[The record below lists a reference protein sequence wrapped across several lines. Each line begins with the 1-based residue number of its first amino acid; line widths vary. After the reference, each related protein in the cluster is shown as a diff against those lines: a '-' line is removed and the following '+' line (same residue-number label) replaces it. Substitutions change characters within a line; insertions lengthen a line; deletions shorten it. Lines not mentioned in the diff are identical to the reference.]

1 MRRICI
7 VGGGPAGLSLADT
20 LISREPT
27 LQIVILEAGG
37 EKENFA
43 EAAEFVSVGSTPYAP
58 IRQFMLGGHGHLWG
72 GACPRLNPGD
82 FSMRSQGGV
91 YLDWPIAYEELMP
104 YYQRAEELL
113 QVEPRDLDGY
123 LGSVDL
129 DPVSEAFQ
137 RAERLGVLPYGNRE
151 YFVNEVL
158 PRVMNGDVEIR
169 TRCVV
174 RNIEL
179 LKAGGARVHYYASDK
194 RLTHVDTD
202 IIVLAAG
209 GLSNAR
215 LLQLSRSERFPDG
228 IGNQHG
234 NLGLY
239 HMDHPRVLVTLR
251 RRDVPVSASPGQ
263 DAKFFPGGGL
273 SFRKTVSDGDPEI
286 SYASLSDD
294 VTVSA
299 DVAEQSVEELLA
311 GLEAVDVEFMSR
323 LRALMKLENSLA
335 LDFEAMEPP
344 LATNR
349 LTLSDEVDLFGD
361 PKLAT
366 DINIDEKRVQIF
378 NALID
383 DVKKLYSPHGYE
395 FVGFRASGWTG
406 QHPSGSTRMT
416 ARAEDG
422 VVDRDLK
429 VFGTDNVYVL
439 GSSVFTTAG
448 YANPTLTI
456 LALSLR
462 LADHLVS

>member
-1 MRRICI
+1 MKRICI
-7 VGGGPAGLSLADT
+7 VGGGPAGLSLADA
-20 LISREPT
+20 LISGEGAP
-27 LQIVILEAGG
+27 QIVILEAGG
-37 EKENFA
+37 DKEPFT
-43 EAAEFVSVGSTPYAP
+43 EAAEFVSVGSTQYAP

-82 FSMRSQGGV
+82 FRMLSHGNV
-91 YLDWPIAYEELMP
+91 YLDWPVTYEELTP

-113 QVEPRDLDGY
+113 QVEPRDPAGY
-123 LGSVDL
+123 LESVDL
-129 DPVSEAFQ
+129 DAVSEAFQ
-137 RAERLGVLPYGNRE
+137 KAERLGVLPYGNRE
-151 YFVNEVL
+151 YFVTEVL
-158 PRVMNGDVEIR
+158 PRVMNAGIDIR

-179 LKAGGARVHYYASDK
+179 LEGGGARLHYYAQDK
-194 RLTHVDTD
+194 QLTQVDAD
-202 IIVLAAG
+202 IVVLAAG

-215 LLQLSRSERFPDG
+215 LLQLSQSEQFPDG

-239 HMDHPRVLVTLR
+239 HMDHPRVLITLR
-251 RRDVPVSASPGQ
+251 RGDVPVSASPRQ
-263 DAKFFPGGGL
+263 DGSFFPVGYL
-273 SFRKTVSDGDPEI
+273 SLRKTVSDGDPEI
-286 SYASLSDD
+286 SYASVKDD

-299 DVAEQSVEELLA
+299 DIAERRIEALLA
-311 GLEAVDVEFMSR
+311 GLRAVDDEFGSK
-323 LRALMKLENSLA
+323 LRALVEIENELV
-335 LDFEAMEPP
+335 LDFEVMEPP

-349 LTLSDEVDLFGD
+349 LILADDIDLFGD

-366 DINIDEKRVQIF
+366 DINIDEKRVQIY
-378 NALID
+378 NALIEE
-383 DVKKLYSPHGYE
+383 VKKLYSPHGYE

-406 QHPSGSTRMT
+406 QHPSGSTRMA
-416 ARAEDG
+416 ARPEDE

-439 GSSVFTTAG
+439 GSSVFTTGG

-462 LADHLVS
+462 LADHLAS